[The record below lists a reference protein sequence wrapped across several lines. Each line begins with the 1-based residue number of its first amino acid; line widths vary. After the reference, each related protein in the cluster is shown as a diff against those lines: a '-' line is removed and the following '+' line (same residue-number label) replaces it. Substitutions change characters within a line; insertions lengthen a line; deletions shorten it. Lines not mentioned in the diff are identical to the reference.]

1 MLNNN
6 VYSSLDAGLLVAFF
20 DYNNDDYEIFQKVL
34 SSLPRL
40 RVGINYNMNSNL
52 TIDIMNEIIDKNHL
66 ICSNFSFNLPMLDDD
81 VLTSILKN
89 GFKKISEYNITIYF
103 NIDNDT
109 YNESQIARIGASSHD
124 SNAINVVF
132 KSQIY
137 TNIADP
143 PRYCDP
149 YDHNSD
155 KNKDIIDIFMNCL
168 RSDRP
173 DNLFTTVVSDEYD
186 ICLGLVYSNA
196 SSVRIAVCDKRG
208 VYWSRSRAGLWKKGE
223 SSGMYQELLGITYDC
238 DGDALRFSVIQK
250 GEPPSFCHLMTR
262 TCWGNVGGIQKLEN
276 ILVDRKK
283 SAPIGSYTKRLFD
296 DPDLLQKKL
305 LEECQELI
313 EATEPDHIAAEAA
326 DVMYFMMT
334 RCVAAG
340 VGLKDIEKHLD
351 KRTLKVTRRPG
362 NAKEWRTQNAQQIL
376 GVHEK

>member
-1 MLNNN
+1 
-6 VYSSLDAGLLVAFF
+6 
-20 DYNNDDYEIFQKVL
+20 
-34 SSLPRL
+34 
-40 RVGINYNMNSNL
+40 
-52 TIDIMNEIIDKNHL
+52 
-66 ICSNFSFNLPMLDDD
+66 
-81 VLTSILKN
+81 
-89 GFKKISEYNITIYF
+89 
-103 NIDNDT
+103 
-109 YNESQIARIGASSHD
+109 
-124 SNAINVVF
+124 
-132 KSQIY
+132 
-137 TNIADP
+137 
-143 PRYCDP
+143 
-149 YDHNSD
+149 
-155 KNKDIIDIFMNCL
+155 MNCL

-196 SSVRIAVCDKRG
+196 SSVRIAICDKRG

-313 EATEPDHIAAEAA
+313 EATDPDHIAAEAA

-376 GVHEK
+376 ADK

>member
-1 MLNNN
+1 M
-6 VYSSLDAGLLVAFF
+6 
-20 DYNNDDYEIFQKVL
+20 ND
-34 SSLPRL
+34 
-40 RVGINYNMNSNL
+40 
-52 TIDIMNEIIDKNHL
+52 IIDKNQSD
-66 ICSNFSFNLPMLDDD
+66 CANFTFKLPSLDNDTL
-81 VLTSILKN
+81 VAILKN
-89 GFKKISEYNITIYF
+89 GFKKISEYNIQLYF
-103 NIDNDT
+103 TVDNGS
-109 YNESQIARIGASSHD
+109 YNESQIAKIGASSHD

-132 KSQIY
+132 KTQIY
-137 TNIADP
+137 TDSIDL

-149 YDHNSD
+149 YDQSADSN
-155 KNKDIIDIFMNCL
+155 IDLIDVFLSCL

-173 DNLFTTVVSDEYD
+173 DNLFTTVVCDEHD

-196 SSVRIAVCDKRG
+196 QSLRIALCDKRG
-208 VYWSRSRAGLWKKGE
+208 VYWSRSRGGLWKKGE
-223 SSGMYQELLGITYDC
+223 SSGMYQELLAITYDC

-262 TCWGNVGGIQKLEN
+262 TCWGNTGGIQKLEN

-283 SAPIGSYTKRLFD
+283 SAPVGSYTKRLFD
-296 DPDLLQKKL
+296 DPNLLQKKL

-313 EATEPDHIAAEAA
+313 EATDPDHVAAEAA

-362 NAKEWRTQNAQQIL
+362 NAKEWRTQNAKQIL
-376 GVHEK
+376 SEK